1 MQGKKGR
8 PLGNFDIEQLKQMK
22 MAGTTAARLYN
33 WNILIK
39 EIQVGPSKNTL
50 QELGIEVDPDTKSLI
65 VNGDTE
71 LLNEL
76 LLKMIDLEH
85 SIVPSSAK
93 ANREDNETVCKS
105 HIQPLSGEP
114 LEERKRSW
122 SKEAKG

>member
-93 ANREDNETVCKS
+93 ANREDNETVCNS
-105 HIQPLSGEP
+105 HIQPFQGNP
-114 LEERKRSW
+114 
-122 SKEAKG
+122 